1 MGEEGDGRG
10 PARPEYFRLIKIAIV
25 AAIVIVALVIAV
37 PIVQDVLGQP
47 RITYIEASISR
58 VPCGLFGTSQNYT
71 YTFTLKNSGD
81 ADGEADVH
89 FVIDGT
95 ARIEAREPAGGQDMH
110 YIVPAGS
117 IVSKSFNYQVGGCGA
132 HTTDILL
139 VSFLKA

>member
-1 MGEEGDGRG
+1 MGEEGDRVGRL
-10 PARPEYFRLIKIAIV
+10 RPEHIRLIKIAIV
-25 AAIVIVALVIAV
+25 AVIVIVALVI
-37 PIVQDVLGQP
+37 VQDALRQP

-117 IVSKSFNYQVGGCGA
+117 IVSKSFNYQVSGCEA
-132 HTTDILL
+132 HTTDIIL